1 MASSFLGTCLK
12 SVAFDR
18 NFNEKK
24 QMNTAGPQMRP
35 TTKDLAIEAGV
46 SLATVDR
53 VLNDRPGVRQDTI
66 AKVNQA
72 IQKLG
77 FIRNVVAANLAR
89 GKSYRFLFLL
99 PRTGDA
105 FLAGLIARIDEAN
118 QIFAA
123 EMVHADVMHIHESD
137 PHQIAHALGSLDLDQ
152 VDGVAIM
159 APESPQVR
167 DAKARLIEKGIDTV
181 SFIAGQITSDHD
193 DFVGIDNHAAG
204 ATAGR
209 LMGRFLER
217 SAGTILIIAETM
229 LARDSLERRLGFDEI
244 INIDYPHLTVLP
256 SLETYGDAE
265 RTARIIRN
273 SFSSQHSIAGVYIVS
288 SEARVPLEVV
298 TEVFAKDKPV
308 IIAHER
314 TPFTE
319 AALRSHQVDALI
331 TQDPGHLVR
340 SAIRILRARRDRREI
355 LASQEKIRIEV
366 LITENL

>member
-1 MASSFLGTCLK
+1 
-12 SVAFDR
+12 
-18 NFNEKK
+18 
-24 QMNTAGPQMRP
+24 MRP

-53 VLNDRPGVRQDTI
+53 VLNNRPGVREDTVL
-66 AKVNQA
+66 KVNQA

-99 PRTGDA
+99 PRTGDE
-105 FLAGLIARIDEAN
+105 FRAGLLERIDEAN

-123 EMVHADVMHIHESD
+123 EMIHADVMHIPESD
-137 PHQIAHALGSLDLDQ
+137 PHQIAKLLGSLDLDA

-167 DAKARLIEKGIDTV
+167 DAKARLIEKGIDTI
-181 SFIAGQITSDHD
+181 SFISGQIVSGSH

-217 SAGTILIIAETM
+217 TPGKILIIAETM

-244 INIDYPHLTVLP
+244 INSQYPHLMVLP

-273 SFSSQHSIAGVYIVS
+273 SLASQQNIAGVYIAS

-298 TEVFAKDKPV
+298 TEVFTKEKPV

-319 AALRSHQVDALI
+319 AALRSDQVDALI

-366 LITENL
+366 LIKENL